1 MGGSRILPLFDPS
14 AQPSSWNERMR
25 EGEYAVHDSHHE
37 DVPFCTVFASL
48 PEAESFAH
56 QRILETPELRCR
68 IYDHHGLI
76 GKPLREF
83 KGASYKGDSDLSPR
97 LRRWVGSILFFG
109 GIALI
114 LFDWFYGFRP
124 QWPSILGTRM
134 LVPGATLLVTEIIL
148 LFYTRHERAKHTADT
163 HNKTQEQHG

>member
-1 MGGSRILPLFDPS
+1 MH
-14 AQPSSWNERMR
+14 

-37 DVPFCTVFASL
+37 STPSCTIFSSL
-48 PEAESFAH
+48 PEAEDFARH
-56 QRILETPELRCR
+56 RVVESPELRCR

-83 KGASYKGDSDLSPR
+83 KGTSFRGDSEVPPR
-97 LRRWVGSILFFG
+97 LRRWAGSILFFG

-114 LFDWFYGFRP
+114 LFDWIYGFRP

-134 LVPGATLLVTEIIL
+134 LMPGATVLVTEIIL
-148 LFYTRHERAKHTADT
+148 FFYARHERSRESPSTK
-163 HNKTQEQHG
+163 EQHG